1 MLVDLLDGLTP
12 QLNLFTVQIGG
23 HMVLRNRSL
32 RNVILGSIAAAPLV
46 LGGPLALPDSGAF
59 DVLAAEPDTT
69 TSGGSGFGHSLSL
82 AKIQHVLLISVDGLH
97 QQDLTHCFN
106 AGTCPNIAKLASTG
120 VNYTGAFT
128 PGLSDSVPGLAALVT
143 GGSPR
148 TTGLFYD
155 DIYDRTLY
163 SATDLTCTGP
173 QGVEVF
179 LQEVVGFDAY
189 NNNGGAPFAH
199 LDGGGGFN
207 PQQLPRK
214 KLASGECVPVYPH
227 NFIKTNTIFEVVR
240 EHIPGAFTAW
250 ADKHAWGTDWVNGP
264 SGSGVIDLDRTE
276 INSKLPVQTYD
287 YTQNDVFT
295 AEIFDNLHV
304 NILLNQI
311 DGKDSLNIVYPKKA
325 PNLIP
330 VPTLFGTNFQTLSV
344 AQKALNKDGGGYT
357 DANFTP
363 NKQVKEAIHYIDGA
377 IGKIT
382 AELAEKKLTHSTL
395 VIISAKHG
403 QSSADYSKLKKIGHT
418 EADALAGLNIGT
430 GSDPITG
437 NVLGTGQITDDDV
450 AFIWLNNQKAD
461 LAAALSTLI
470 AQKACPPVDPI
481 TKIIITGGSGICT
494 DDGGSVISL
503 ASVPTNFGDPAHG
516 RTPDIMIQPNP
527 GVIYS
532 TSGAKDAEH
541 GGFAPDDS
549 NVGLL
554 VSHPALK
561 KQTITD
567 KVVTTQVAP
576 TIIKA
581 FNLDPSLL
589 HSVEVEGTPVL
600 PHLF

>member
-1 MLVDLLDGLTP
+1 
-12 QLNLFTVQIGG
+12 
-23 HMVLRNRSL
+23 MVLRNRSL
-32 RNVILGSIAAAPLV
+32 RNVILGSLAAAPLV

-59 DVLAAEPDTT
+59 EVLAAEPNTAS
-69 TSGGSGFGHSLSL
+69 SGGSIFGGPLSH
-82 AKIQHVLLISVDGLH
+82 AQIKRVLLISVDGLH

-106 AGTCPNIAKLASTG
+106 AGTCPNLAELASTG

-163 SATDLTCTGP
+163 AGTDEHCTRT

-189 NNNGGAPFAH
+189 NNNGGAPFEH

-214 KLASGECVPVYPH
+214 KTDDGKCMPVYPH
-227 NFIKTNTIFEVVR
+227 NFIKTNTIFEVVKKN
-240 EHIPGAFTAW
+240 IPDAFTAW

-264 SGSGVIDLDRTE
+264 SGKGVDDLARTE
-276 INSKLPVQTYD
+276 INSKVPGQTYD
-287 YTQNDVFT
+287 YTQNGVYT

-311 DGKDSLNIVYPKKA
+311 NGKDSSNIVYPKKT
-325 PNLIP
+325 PNHIP

-357 DANFTP
+357 DAKFTP
-363 NKQVKEAIHYIDGA
+363 NTQVKEAIRYIDHA
-377 IGKIT
+377 IGTIT
-382 AELAEKKLTHSTL
+382 GELAEKQLTDSTL

-403 QSSADYSKLKKIGHT
+403 QSPADYSKLKKIGHT
-418 EADALAGLNIGT
+418 EQTALAGLNIGT

-437 NVLGTGQITDDDV
+437 NALGTGQFTDDDV
-450 AFIWLNNQKAD
+450 AFIWLNNQHD
-461 LAAALSTLI
+461 LHTALSTLN
-470 AQKACPPVDPI
+470 AQKACPPVDSI
-481 TKIIITGGSGICT
+481 TKIISTGYTHGICT
-494 DDGGSVISL
+494 DDGGSVVSL
-503 ASVPTNFGDPAHG
+503 ASVPQMFGNPANG

-532 TSGAKDAEH
+532 TSGKKDAEH

-581 FNLDPSLL
+581 FKLDPSLL
-589 HSVEVEGTPVL
+589 HSVEIEGTPVL

>member
-1 MLVDLLDGLTP
+1 MARKFFIP
-12 QLNLFTVQIGG
+12 RHILF
-23 HMVLRNRSL
+23 
-32 RNVILGSIAAAPLV
+32 GSIVTASLV
-46 LGGPLALPDSGAF
+46 LAGTLAPPDSGAF
-59 DVLAAEPDTT
+59 EFLAAELDTP
-69 TSGGSGFGHSLSL
+69 SREERESSEHSRGHGHTLSH
-82 AKIQHVLLISVDGLH
+82 AKIRHVLLISVDGLH
-97 QQDLTHCFN
+97 QRDLTHCFK

-143 GGSPR
+143 GGTPR
-148 TTGLFYD
+148 TTGLLYD
-155 DIYDRTLY
+155 DVYDRTLY
-163 SATDLTCTGP
+163 SATDLHCTGT

-179 LQEVVGFDAY
+179 LQEAVGFDAY

-214 KLASGECVPVYPH
+214 KLASGECIPVYPH
-227 NFIKTNTIFEVVR
+227 NFIQTNTIFEVVR

-264 SGSGVIDLDRTE
+264 SGSGVIDLARTE
-276 INSKLPVQTYD
+276 INSRVPGHTYD
-287 YTQNDVFT
+287 YTQNGFAT
-295 AEIFDNLHV
+295 TEIFDDFHV

-311 DGKDSLNIVYPKKA
+311 DGKDSSNIVYPSNP

-344 AQKALNKDGGGYT
+344 AQKALHKDGGGYT

-363 NKQVKEAIHYIDGA
+363 NTSVAQAMTYIDGA

-382 AELAEKKLTHSTL
+382 AELAARNLSDSTL

-403 QSSADYSKLKKIGHT
+403 QSPADYSKLKKIGHT
-418 EADALAGLNIGT
+418 EADALSGLNIGT
-430 GSDPITG
+430 GSDPTTG

-450 AFIWLNNQKAD
+450 AFIWLNNQQAD
-461 LAAALSTLI
+461 LAAALSTLN
-470 AQKACPPVDPI
+470 AQKACPPVDPV
-481 TKIIITGGSGICT
+481 TKIITIGSGICT
-494 DDGGSVISL
+494 DDGGSVLSL
-503 ASVPTNFGDPAHG
+503 ASVPTKFGDPALG

-532 TSGAKDAEH
+532 TSGKKDAEH

-561 KQTITD
+561 EQTIRD

-581 FNLDPSLL
+581 LKLNPSLL
-589 HSVEVEGTPVL
+589 HSVQVEGTQVL
-600 PHLF
+600 PNLF